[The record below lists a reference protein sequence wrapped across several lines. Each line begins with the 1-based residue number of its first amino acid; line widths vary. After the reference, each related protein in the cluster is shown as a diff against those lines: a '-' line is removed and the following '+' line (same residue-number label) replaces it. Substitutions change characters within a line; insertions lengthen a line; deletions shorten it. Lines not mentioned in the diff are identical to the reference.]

1 MLNPEWYEQKT
12 IRGDFLR
19 AVRQYQMDPAQR
31 LDLEPLLGKPSAAG
45 AARGGV
51 AAVSDP
57 AVRERVLSRGGL
69 AGRRPVE
76 WRGTPGMRIT
86 ALEVDGFGVWS
97 GLKLGEMAGGL
108 NVFFGPNE
116 AGKTTLMQF
125 IRSVLYGFA
134 PPRRRYLPPLRG
146 GRPGGSLAVQASHG
160 QFLVSRFDNP
170 ADPQAEILSLVGAD
184 GSRHGEQL
192 LESLLSGVDE
202 AIFNNVFAVGLRE
215 LQELGTLSDTDAAA
229 LLYSLSIGL
238 DRVSLVEVMHEL
250 NGLAGPHPRPRRR
263 PLPDRTALAERDKL
277 RAEIVELGTL
287 NRRYARLAAERGA
300 ARPRGRPPARGT
312 AAVGPAVAADR
323 HRAGPASAVANAG
336 SCWTSNWRPSVRR
349 SRCRKAP
356 SSGWPD

>member
-1 MLNPEWYEQKT
+1 
-12 IRGDFLR
+12 
-19 AVRQYQMDPAQR
+19 
-31 LDLEPLLGKPSAAG
+31 
-45 AARGGV
+45 
-51 AAVSDP
+51 
-57 AVRERVLSRGGL
+57 
-69 AGRRPVE
+69 
-76 WRGTPGMRIT
+76 MRIT
-86 ALEVDGFGVWS
+86 ALEVDGFGIWS

-116 AGKTTLMQF
+116 AGKTTLMEF

-160 QFLVSRFDNP
+160 QFLVSRHDNP

-215 LQELGTLSDTDAAA
+215 LQELGTLSDTDAAT

-250 NGLAGPHPRPRRR
+250 NGSRDRILDRCGGPCQIAQ
-263 PLPDRTALAERDKL
+263 LLAERDKL
-277 RAEIVELGTL
+277 RAG
-287 NRRYARLAAERGA
+287 
-300 ARPRGRPPARGT
+300 
-312 AAVGPAVAADR
+312 DR
-323 HRAGPASAVANAG
+323 RAGNAQPPLRPAG
-336 SCWTSNWRPSVRR
+336 RR
-349 SRCRKAP
+349 ARA
-356 SSGWPD
+356 D